1 MTAAHVLLF
10 SVADSLDA
18 ATTRP
23 IHAQNHLP
31 SSKNLFLKLIMRRCE
46 INEVRVLVADSLA
59 CNYVAR
65 VTQMTAANF
74 LPFSVA
80 DSLDAATTRPIHAS

>member
-1 MTAAHVLLF
+1 
-10 SVADSLDA
+10 
-18 ATTRP
+18 
-23 IHAQNHLP
+23 
-31 SSKNLFLKLIMRRCE
+31 MRRCE

-65 VTQMTAANF
+65 VTEMTAANF